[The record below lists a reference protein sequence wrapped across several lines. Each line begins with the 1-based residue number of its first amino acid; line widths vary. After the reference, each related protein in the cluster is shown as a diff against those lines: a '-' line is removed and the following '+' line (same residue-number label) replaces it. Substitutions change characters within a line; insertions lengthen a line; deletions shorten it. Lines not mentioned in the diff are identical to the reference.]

1 MTISRSQY
9 LPRACRILCGMTA
22 VILSGCSEAGVSVP
36 SKSADDQFLA
46 MFDRKDSGLANEK
59 LPSGTKEIHRDLQS
73 TKTGG
78 MVKTLEDA
86 IQCIERL
93 DSSSIET
100 QKADPTNYG
109 KRVNVDKSGNPVH
122 SRPLFVVFHETVSSE
137 EKTLNYFR
145 TPHLN
150 DVDQASYHMLISRNG
165 KRIRI
170 VDDTLR
176 AFGAGQSSFRN
187 FTVKLNPEGAG
198 SLNNVALHIGLVSPA
213 DGQDDGDNH
222 SGYTNEQYRSLALQT
237 LSWQLK
243 HQISSNRI
251 TTHKAIDQSGTRRD
265 PRSFDWP
272 QFNEIW
278 RTYAQQCNALSYTQ
292 NERVSDR
299 TRNNR

>member
-1 MTISRSQY
+1 MATLS
-9 LPRACRILCGMTA
+9 
-22 VILSGCSEAGVSVP
+22 LSGCGIAELSAP
-36 SKSADDQFLA
+36 SKSPDDQFLA
-46 MFDRKDSGLANEK
+46 LFETDNARLANDK
-59 LPSGTKEIHRDLQS
+59 LPHSTKEINQKLQS
-73 TKTGG
+73 SQPGRSIT
-78 MVKTLEDA
+78 TLDNA

-93 DSSSIET
+93 DDSPIEM

-109 KRVNVDKSGNPVH
+109 KRVSVDKSGNPVH

-150 DVDQASYHMLISRNG
+150 DADQASYHMLISRNG

-187 FTVKLNPEGAG
+187 FTVKLSPEGAG
-198 SLNNVALHIGLVSPA
+198 SLNNVALHIGLVSPT
-213 DGQDDGDNH
+213 DGQGDDDNH

-237 LSWQLK
+237 LSWQLR
-243 HQISSNRI
+243 HQIPSNRI

-272 QFNEIW
+272 QFNKIW
-278 RTYAQQCNALSYTQ
+278 KTYAQQCNALSYTQ
-292 NERVSDR
+292 DERMSDS
-299 TRNNR
+299 TRSNH